1 MCGPSLTETSLC
13 DAWLYHALTS
23 SMEQS
28 PSWEANRFSTNQEI
42 PRILGNP
49 NVHYRIQKCPPP
61 VPIRTLLL
69 LFILNML
76 HYFPVQSQRNL
87 FFSGTDLNG
96 ISLIFRYRS
105 QRNFCSFPVQISAEF
120 LLFSGTYLS
129 GISLIFR
136 YTSQRNFSYFPVQ
149 IPADFFLFSGTD
161 LGGISFI
168 FWRQVGAPCTD
179 RQTREWSAGL
189 CADLSFRLSPRS
201 DSGSAKCG
209 WNLIHT
215 PKWSMAFTASIFT
228 KWFLAG
234 RNYVEIHYTTFHSN
248 MSRDFESTDKYSLTI
263 LFLSFRRV
271 LNVNYSFLG
280 NYPASEF

>member
-136 YTSQRNFSYFPVQ
+136 YISQRNFSYFPVH
-149 IPADFFLFSGTD
+149 ISAEFLLFSGTD
-161 LGGISFI
+161 PSGFFPIFRYRSRRNFFYFLKTSRGSVHRSPNSWMISRFMCRFVI
-168 FWRQVGAPCTD
+168 P
-179 RQTREWSAGL
+179 
-189 CADLSFRLSPRS
+189 
-201 DSGSAKCG
+201 
-209 WNLIHT
+209 
-215 PKWSMAFTASIFT
+215 AFTQIGQ
-228 KWFLAG
+228 W
-234 RNYVEIHYTTFHSN
+234 
-248 MSRDFESTDKYSLTI
+248 
-263 LFLSFRRV
+263 
-271 LNVNYSFLG
+271 
-280 NYPASEF
+280 